1 LPGATE
7 NGASKIMLDFD
18 IEIDFSHMLPSG
30 NARVATAFL
39 YAGWGTVAVV
49 FIVSGFFQSSLFL
62 RTIHIATGSLFLLA
76 LLLFIAM
83 NVMTAGKPGCVLL
96 VVQNVVA
103 MVLGLLATLLFMFGH
118 TVEMLLN

>member
-49 FIVSGFFQSSLFL
+49 FIVSGFF
-62 RTIHIATGSLFLLA
+62 
-76 LLLFIAM
+76 
-83 NVMTAGKPGCVLL
+83 
-96 VVQNVVA
+96 
-103 MVLGLLATLLFMFGH
+103 
-118 TVEMLLN
+118 